1 MRRLPV
7 ILAVLLLQA
16 CAAAPPPAV
25 PGEDYFR
32 ERVARD
38 YVEPFRAGDIDRW
51 IEAFAEDAVALHN
64 RRPVDEGRPAILAFG
79 RMVAQHLR
87 LARYDVEVRE
97 VRVSGDWALT
107 RGSFV
112 TRFVSRAD
120 GSSPFGE
127 ERGKFLLVWARQADG
142 EWKIVLDMGN
152 SDGPVPSQ

>member
-1 MRRLPV
+1 MHPIPGRLT
-7 ILAVLLLQA
+7 VLLTPLLLYA
-16 CAAAPPPAV
+16 CAAGSPAP

-51 IEAFAEDAVALHN
+51 IEVFAEDAVALHN
-64 RRPVDEGRPAILAFG
+64 RRPADEGRAAIRGFG
-79 RMVAQHLR
+79 RMVAEHLR
-87 LARYDVEVRE
+87 LERYDVEVRE

-127 ERGKFLLVWARQADG
+127 EQGKFVLLWARQADG
-142 EWKIVLDMGN
+142 
-152 SDGPVPSQ
+152 